1 MELLLWSIGLSGIYI
16 YRGLSSNVGKTV
28 AHIMENLKFC
38 IEYSIVSVMLIIGIG
53 LFLDYILKYE
63 NIL

>member
-1 MELLLWSIGLSGIYI
+1 
-16 YRGLSSNVGKTV
+16 
-28 AHIMENLKFC
+28 MENLKFC